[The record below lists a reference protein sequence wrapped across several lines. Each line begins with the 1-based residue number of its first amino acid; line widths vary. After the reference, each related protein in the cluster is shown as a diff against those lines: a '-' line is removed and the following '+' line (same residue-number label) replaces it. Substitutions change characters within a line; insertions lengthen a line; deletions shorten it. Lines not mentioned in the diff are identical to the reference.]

1 MAREEDKEEEN
12 NRAMEG
18 LKPEVYLRMK
28 VTLKEAGI
36 GGVTDAEREA
46 SKTIAQELREV
57 MPEEKEGEDA
67 EGGGGG
73 VVVGAMG
80 TVRSA
85 MQTAKWIQNL
95 IASIVDAIE
104 SAFNIVSWVDM
115 HKSMLVFVA
124 LGAVFVLLI
133 CIPTRW
139 VVLIGVLQ
147 QFGMGLYVKM
157 TREARRKR
165 RKLEKKRKRGRP
177 EEEKE
182 EWGNP
187 VLNLISSVP
196 TGEDLRRNY
205 FWESFRRGQ
214 VEKNVMEKKRREAR
228 LREIWKAKFARCV
241 KLRMEG
247 EGGWKSVFLVL
258 QSHRII
264 WFKDE
269 KDFDD
274 GELSIGMLLF
284 VGHSGLS
291 GLSPLELKVMS
302 REEGMHCVTVFGR
315 GEEGSE
321 GKTDQMKRT
330 FLCKDME
337 EKQLLEDMLLEIIR
351 TGD

>member
-1 MAREEDKEEEN
+1 
-12 NRAMEG
+12 
-18 LKPEVYLRMK
+18 
-28 VTLKEAGI
+28 
-36 GGVTDAEREA
+36 
-46 SKTIAQELREV
+46 
-57 MPEEKEGEDA
+57 
-67 EGGGGG
+67 
-73 VVVGAMG
+73 
-80 TVRSA
+80 
-85 MQTAKWIQNL
+85 L

-124 LGAVFVLLI
+124 LGAVFLLLI

-139 VVLIGVLQ
+139 VILIAILQ
-147 QFGMGLYVKM
+147 QFGTGLYMKW

-165 RKLEKKRKRGRP
+165 RKLEKKRKRGTP

-214 VEKNVMEKKRREAR
+214 VEKSVMENKRREGR
-228 LREIWKAKFARCV
+228 LREIWKAKFAGNV
-241 KLRMEG
+241 KLRVEG

-258 QSHRII
+258 QSHRLI

-274 GELSIGMLLF
+274 GELSTGMLLF
-284 VGHSGLS
+284 VGHSGMS

-302 REEGMHCVTVFGR
+302 REEGMRCVAVFGR

-337 EKQLLEDMLLEIIR
+337 EKEVLQDALFEII
-351 TGD
+351 TKGD

>member
-1 MAREEDKEEEN
+1 
-12 NRAMEG
+12 
-18 LKPEVYLRMK
+18 
-28 VTLKEAGI
+28 
-36 GGVTDAEREA
+36 
-46 SKTIAQELREV
+46 
-57 MPEEKEGEDA
+57 
-67 EGGGGG
+67 
-73 VVVGAMG
+73 
-80 TVRSA
+80 

-95 IASIVDAIE
+95 IASIVDVIE

-139 VVLIGVLQ
+139 VVLVAVLQ
-147 QFGMGLYVKM
+147 QFGMGLYMKM
-157 TREARRKR
+157 TRETRRKR
-165 RKLEKKRKRGRP
+165 RMAEKKRRRARAI
-177 EEEKE
+177 EDKE

-205 FWESFRRGQ
+205 FWESFRKGQ
-214 VEKNVMEKKRREAR
+214 VEKNAMENKRREGR
-228 LREIWKAKFARCV
+228 LREIWKAKFAGVV
-241 KLRMEG
+241 KLRSEG

-258 QSHRII
+258 QSHRLI
-264 WFKDE
+264 WFKDK

-302 REEGMHCVTVFGR
+302 REEGMRCVTVFGR

-330 FLCKDME
+330 FLCKDIK
-337 EKQLLEDMLLEIIR
+337 EKEKLQDTLLEII
-351 TGD
+351 TKGD